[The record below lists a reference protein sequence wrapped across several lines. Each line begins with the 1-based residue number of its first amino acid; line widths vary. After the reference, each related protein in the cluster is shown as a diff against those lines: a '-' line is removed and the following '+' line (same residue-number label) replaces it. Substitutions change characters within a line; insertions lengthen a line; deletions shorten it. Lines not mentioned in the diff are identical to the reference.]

1 MSYEPTN
8 WKDGDLVTSAKLN
21 KLEQGVANGGG
32 SVFMIDLQCNG
43 PHSYTSL
50 VTYEEIEEAC
60 KDQMPVARI
69 IVGPGEG
76 YFEATYMPVMLVF
89 AEQEATEYGFRI
101 LTPAGGTIELVTDS
115 PSGYPASGNTPK

>member
-1 MSYEPTN
+1 MNYEPTN

-32 SVFMIDLQCNG
+32 SVFMIDLQENG

-76 YFEATYMPVMLVF
+76 YFEATYMQVMGVG
-89 AEQEATEYGFRI
+89 ADPETSEYGFSVF
-101 LTPAGGTIELVTDS
+101 TPMGMIQLVTDS
-115 PSGYPASGNTPK
+115 PSGYPTSRDTPK